1 MQTVLLWRDMAQV
14 ADKMDPAVFQ
24 YVGEH
29 QTESFEALEHFDLL
43 AFDWY
48 DVHKGGRS
56 EKVLVYLD
64 REDLFFFCRDEA
76 AAQYVR
82 SAVQELNGSV
92 TDNQQL
98 LYRFFARLFK
108 GDMAYLEKLEARINE
123 GESVILEGRAKD
135 DAPRRIAAW
144 RRELLRLKRYYEQ
157 LDAIFDEMGDNDNG
171 LLREDILGR
180 MTVLGRRTDRYLQKV
195 CSLQELVAQLREAYQ
210 SQLAIQ
216 QNDLMRVFTIVTVL
230 FLPLT
235 LITGWFGMNFVNMPE
250 LQSEWGYP
258 ASIAASVLLV
268 AGLLWFCR
276 HKKWL

>member
-1 MQTVLLWRDMAQV
+1 MQAVLLWKDMAQV

-29 QTESFEALEHFDLL
+29 QTESFEALEHCDLL

-48 DVHKGGRS
+48 DVRKGGKS

-82 SAVQELNGSV
+82 GAVQELSGM
-92 TDNQQL
+92 DNQQL
-98 LYRFFARLFK
+98 LYRFFAGLFK
-108 GDMAYLEKLEARINE
+108 GDMAYLEKLEAKINE
-123 GESVILEGRAKD
+123 GEGVILEGRAKD

-171 LLREDILGR
+171 LLTEDILGR

-235 LITGWFGMNFVNMPE
+235 LITGWFGMNFVYMPE
-250 LQSEWGYP
+250 LQWAWGYP
-258 ASIAASVLLV
+258 AIIAASILLV
-268 AGLLWFCR
+268 AGLLWFFK